1 MANLARERQDTTKGG
16 GPEFLPNSC
25 GANDVSKMLSLIMFS
40 DMEVYRLKWE
50 RYSEALRWGLK
61 EEKQRGDF
69 SDVAVAVPGGHT
81 LHAHKLVLATSS
93 HFFRQILRENNHP
106 YPLIFIA
113 GMTWENLL
121 KVVDFMYLGEVEMGT
136 EDLDSFIE
144 AAEMLQLVGLE
155 TEKSDSKMKASDK
168 VVEENGREGSG
179 KKQVGSKMAE
189 SEQEGSEKEE
199 TGGSEKEET
208 GERQKAKLTKVMLQG
223 AELNRKLEEF
233 CLKTEEGDFA
243 CTECKK
249 KFRKRRKLLF
259 HAEIHLDLNF
269 LCTLCPATTRTRN
282 AMAEHC
288 RVKHKSSLG
297 NPRDM

>member
-1 MANLARERQDTTKGG
+1 
-16 GPEFLPNSC
+16 
-25 GANDVSKMLSLIMFS
+25 
-40 DMEVYRLKWE
+40 MEVYSLKWE
-50 RYSEALRWGLK
+50 RYNDALRWGLK

-69 SDVAVAVPGGHT
+69 CDVALAVPGGHT

-93 HFFRQILRENNHP
+93 LFFRQILRENNHP

-121 KVVDFMYLGEVEMGT
+121 KVVDFMYLGEVEIGPK
-136 EDLDSFIE
+136 DLDSFIE

-168 VVEENGREGSG
+168 VVEKNGRGESG
-179 KKQVGSKMAE
+179 EKQVGSKMDE
-189 SEQEGSEKEE
+189 SEQEGCDEE
-199 TGGSEKEET
+199 EIGGSEKEKT
-208 GERQKAKLTKVMLQG
+208 GERQNAELQKVMLQG
-223 AELNRKLEEF
+223 ADLNNKLEEF

-249 KFRKRRKLLF
+249 KFKKRRKLLF
-259 HAEIHLDLNF
+259 HAEIHLDLTF
-269 LCTLCPATTRTRN
+269 PCTLCPATTRTRN

-288 RVKHKSSLG
+288 RVKHKSCRLG

>member
-1 MANLARERQDTTKGG
+1 
-16 GPEFLPNSC
+16 
-25 GANDVSKMLSLIMFS
+25 
-40 DMEVYRLKWE
+40 MEVYSLKWE

-93 HFFRQILRENNHP
+93 HFFRQILKENNHP

-121 KVVDFMYLGEVEMGT
+121 KVVDFMYLGEVEM
-136 EDLDSFIE
+136 EPKDLDSFIE
-144 AAEMLQLVGLE
+144 AAEILQLVGLE

-168 VVEENGREGSG
+168 EVEENGKEESG
-179 KKQVGSKMAE
+179 EKQVGSKMDKR
-189 SEQEGSEKEE
+189 EQEGSDEE
-199 TGGSEKEET
+199 IGGSEKEQ
-208 GERQKAKLTKVMLQG
+208 RQKAELQKVNLQG

-233 CLKTEEGDFA
+233 CFKTEEGDFA
-243 CTECKK
+243 CTECKR
-249 KFRKRRKLLF
+249 KFKKRRKLLF
-259 HAEIHLDLNF
+259 HAEIHLDLTF

-288 RVKHKSSLG
+288 RVRHRSSLG